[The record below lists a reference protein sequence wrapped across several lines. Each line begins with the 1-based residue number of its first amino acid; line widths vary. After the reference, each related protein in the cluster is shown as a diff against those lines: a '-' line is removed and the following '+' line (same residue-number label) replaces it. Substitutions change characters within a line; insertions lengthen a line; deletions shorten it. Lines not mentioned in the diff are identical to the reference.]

1 MFDSP
6 ERPMLGL
13 PFGDFPVRRFH
24 RRAGMDVVF
33 LPGVGYGVA
42 IPPGPITAAQLR
54 QLDPHEGKLVTMRL
68 SGAQILFV
76 LEQAVTNVFTNDPK
90 LKVGGMIQVSGIRFQ
105 YDPERALGKRVV
117 KVELTEGNWEPDQLY
132 RVATNSMLAK
142 GGHNQRTFLQGQD
155 LQEHGS
161 QFEAV
166 KLWFAHNASI
176 RTPELGRITP

>member
-1 MFDSP
+1 
-6 ERPMLGL
+6 
-13 PFGDFPVRRFH
+13 
-24 RRAGMDVVF
+24 
-33 LPGVGYGVA
+33 
-42 IPPGPITAAQLR
+42 
-54 QLDPHEGKLVTMRL
+54 MRL